1 MAAGLAVA
9 LAVGLAVAYSSERRR
24 ANDLEARLATALDD
38 QAALTGAA
46 AASRD
51 RLLLL
56 EGRVLDLEERL
67 RLAHQGRSV
76 LAASRRETR
85 QQLRRSRDDLE
96 SERARFQSFMGPA
109 VADGTHVGKL
119 VAVGASQ
126 VPARLITDLGRW
138 FTGRAATQAAIAD
151 DAIRPGD
158 TVPRH
163 FRNDLPTWRTFPVDP
178 LATVTLRRWNGKG
191 TSTISLDELQRLSN
205 SESRRAGDVFRS
217 PFAMTLSGGQ
227 VTSLRELAYP

>member
-1 MAAGLAVA
+1 M
-9 LAVGLAVAYSSERRR
+9 
-24 ANDLEARLATALDD
+24 
-38 QAALTGAA
+38 
-46 AASRD
+46 
-51 RLLLL
+51 
-56 EGRVLDLEERL
+56 LDLEERL

-126 VPARLITDLGRW
+126 VPARLIADLGRW

-158 TVPRH
+158 TVPRR
-163 FRNDLPTWRTFPVDP
+163 FRNDLPPGARSRSIRWPRSRS
-178 LATVTLRRWNGKG
+178 RRWNGKG
-191 TSTISLDELQRLSN
+191 TFTISLDELQRLSN
-205 SESRRAGDVFRS
+205 SESRRPETSSAARS
-217 PFAMTLSGGQ
+217 
-227 VTSLRELAYP
+227 R